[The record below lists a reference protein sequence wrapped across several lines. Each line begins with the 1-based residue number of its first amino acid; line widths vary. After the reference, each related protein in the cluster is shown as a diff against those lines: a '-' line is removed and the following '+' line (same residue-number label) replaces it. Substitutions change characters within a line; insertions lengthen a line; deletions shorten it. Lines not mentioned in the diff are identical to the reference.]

1 MKNAE
6 RRERFSAGNPY
17 LRVRTIEDM
26 MDKMLNIKG
35 NLVSL
40 DTPVVMGI
48 LNVTPDSFYA
58 ASRQRG
64 EADIER
70 RIETILSEGGA
81 WIDVGG
87 YSSRPDAEDVSPEEE
102 KRRLEPALRLLRDRY
117 PEVPVSLDTFRA
129 EVARWGVEEYGVAL
143 INDISGGELDEAM
156 FRTVAGLRVP
166 YLLMHM
172 RGTPRTMQRHTD
184 YADLMEEV
192 MLYFARKVREL
203 RLLGVNDII
212 LDPGFG
218 FSKTLE
224 QNYRLMRHLEEFA
237 VFELPLLVGVS
248 RKSMIYRLLDATP
261 EESLN
266 GTTVLNTFAL
276 LHGADIL
283 RVHDVRQAVEA
294 VRIVRQL
301 KAEPT
306 A

>member
-1 MKNAE
+1 
-6 RRERFSAGNPY
+6 
-17 LRVRTIEDM
+17 M

-102 KRRLEPALRLLRDRY
+102 MRRLEPALRLLRDRY

-224 QNYRLMRHLEEFA
+224 QNYRLMHHLEEFA

-301 KAEPT
+301 KTEA
-306 A
+306 

>member
-1 MKNAE
+1 
-6 RRERFSAGNPY
+6 
-17 LRVRTIEDM
+17 

-224 QNYRLMRHLEEFA
+224 QNYRLMSHLEEFA

-301 KAEPT
+301 KAE

>member
-1 MKNAE
+1 
-6 RRERFSAGNPY
+6 
-17 LRVRTIEDM
+17 

-64 EADIER
+64 ETDIER

-102 KRRLEPALRLLRDRY
+102 MRRLEPALRLLRDRY
-117 PEVPVSLDTFRA
+117 PEVPVSLDTFRV

-301 KAEPT
+301 KAE

>member
-1 MKNAE
+1 
-6 RRERFSAGNPY
+6 
-17 LRVRTIEDM
+17 

-64 EADIER
+64 ETDIER

-87 YSSRPDAEDVSPEEE
+87 YSSRLDAEDVSPEEE

-156 FRTVAGLRVP
+156 FRTVTGLRVP

-301 KAEPT
+301 KAE

>member
-1 MKNAE
+1 
-6 RRERFSAGNPY
+6 
-17 LRVRTIEDM
+17 

-64 EADIER
+64 ETDIER

-301 KAEPT
+301 KAE

>member
-1 MKNAE
+1 
-6 RRERFSAGNPY
+6 
-17 LRVRTIEDM
+17 

-64 EADIER
+64 ETDIER

-117 PEVPVSLDTFRA
+117 PEMPVSLDTFRA

-156 FRTVAGLRVP
+156 FRTVTGLRVP

-301 KAEPT
+301 KAE

>member
-1 MKNAE
+1 
-6 RRERFSAGNPY
+6 
-17 LRVRTIEDM
+17 

-156 FRTVAGLRVP
+156 FRTVARLRVP

-224 QNYRLMRHLEEFA
+224 QNYRLMSHLEEFA

-301 KAEPT
+301 KAE

>member
-1 MKNAE
+1 
-6 RRERFSAGNPY
+6 
-17 LRVRTIEDM
+17 

-156 FRTVAGLRVP
+156 FRTVARLRIP

-301 KAEPT
+301 KAE